1 MPLSF
6 PVPAFCFNT
15 KMVVYVQLCPHIS
28 NVLVVYKMA
37 ATQIVRSLISVVFIV
52 SLLVLFDA
60 QFSQLRIKISTLNSA
75 I

>member
-1 MPLSF
+1 
-6 PVPAFCFNT
+6 
-15 KMVVYVQLCPHIS
+15 
-28 NVLVVYKMA
+28 MA